1 MGLLFK
7 CKRAISWGMAVE
19 LGYVTNGRHEYC
31 GIVDKVGSA
40 VTKVKPGDRVVASF
54 QIACGT
60 CRFCR
65 QKISSMCERTNNSSV
80 ENAMYGHRT
89 AGMLGYSHFTGGY
102 AGGQAE
108 FVRMPFGDVNLL
120 KIPEGLSDEQA
131 LYLSD
136 VLPTSY
142 NCVVDTGV
150 EKGDVV
156 GIWGMGPIGLF
167 AAQWAFIKGASRV
180 IGIDAN
186 WRLEYA
192 KNKLPKI
199 ETVNYKQVKSVKAAI
214 DQLVP
219 GGLDV
224 ALECAAGIILC
235 TWRYL
240 MCR

>member
-1 MGLLFK
+1 M
-7 CKRAISWGMAVE
+7 E
-19 LGYVTNGRHEYC
+19 
-31 GIVDKVGSA
+31 KVGPT
-40 VTKVKPGDRVVASF
+40 VKKIKPGDRVVASF
-54 QIACGT
+54 QIACGE
-60 CRFCR
+60 CRFCK

-108 FVRMPFGDVNLL
+108 YVRLPHGDVNLL
-120 KIPEGLSDEQA
+120 KIPDNLSDEQC

-150 EKGDVV
+150 NEGDVV
-156 GIWGMGPIGLF
+156 GIWGLGPIGLF

-186 WRLEYA
+186 WRLDFA
-192 KNKLPKI
+192 KSKLPKI
-199 ETVNYKQVKSVKAAI
+199 ETINYKNVKSVKAEI
-214 DQLVP
+214 DKLVP

-224 ALECAAGIILC
+224 ALECAAGIYLSMFRSYAQVNSLRAISTPSKSQLDLRTILPKS
-235 TWRYL
+235 
-240 MCR
+240 

>member
-1 MGLLFK
+1 
-7 CKRAISWGMAVE
+7 
-19 LGYVTNGRHEYC
+19 
-31 GIVDKVGSA
+31 
-40 VTKVKPGDRVVASF
+40 
-54 QIACGT
+54 
-60 CRFCR
+60 
-65 QKISSMCERTNNSSV
+65 MCERTNNSSV

-108 FVRMPFGDVNLL
+108 YVRLPHGDVNLL
-120 KIPEGLSDEQA
+120 KIPDNLSDEQC

-150 EKGDVV
+150 NEGDVV

-186 WRLEYA
+186 WRLDFA
-192 KNKLPKI
+192 KSKLPKI
-199 ETVNYKQVKSVKAAI
+199 ETINYKNVKSVKAEI
-214 DQLVP
+214 DKLVP

-224 ALECAAGIILC
+224 ALECAAGIYLSMFRSYAQVNSLRAISTPSKSQLDLRTILPKS
-235 TWRYL
+235 
-240 MCR
+240 